1 MPLETLTPRLAAAVG
16 LLAFVPILVYGITNS
31 GLAGIVSAVNVV
43 LIIGALYIAM
53 SPVQGTHGRDHHGD
67 GNGTVS

>member
-1 MPLETLTPRLAAAVG
+1 MPLETVSPRLAAAVG

-53 SPVQGTHGRDHHGD
+53 SPVEGTHGGNHHGD